1 METNDKHNVSVKN
14 KNVDFLTDKPF
25 PTESFKDVTK
35 TTVFNFRKAKVLI
48 IN

>member
-14 KNVDFLTDKPF
+14 KNVDFLRDKPF
-25 PTESFKDVTK
+25 STESFKDVTK